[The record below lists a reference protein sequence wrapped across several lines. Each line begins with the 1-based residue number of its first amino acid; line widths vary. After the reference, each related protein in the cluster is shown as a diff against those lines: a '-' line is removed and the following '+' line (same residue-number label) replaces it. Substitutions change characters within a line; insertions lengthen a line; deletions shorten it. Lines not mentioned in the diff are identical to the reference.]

1 MPPSDKNRTDT
12 AERRRQ
18 YRISSGLD
26 GALNIGLVMAN
37 GTVHAAVPIDISA
50 GGICLQ
56 WPREKLV
63 VLNIG
68 HEAELRIQSRAV
80 DEPLRIRAVVRWM
93 ATDADGNVRYGFEFQ
108 EVGDLFGQIPPALWG
123 LFNRRKLPR

>member
-1 MPPSDKNRTDT
+1 MPPLNNRTVT

-26 GALNIGLVMAN
+26 EALTIGLVMAN

-56 WPREKLV
+56 WPLEQMV

-68 HEAELRIQSRAV
+68 QEAERRIQPRAV
-80 DEPLRIRAVVRWM
+80 DEPLRIPAVVRWM
-93 ATDADGNVRYGFEFQ
+93 ETDADGNLRSDFQ
-108 EVGDLFGQIPPALWG
+108 FRDAGDRFGPISPALWG
-123 LFNRRKLPR
+123 LFNRRQLPR